1 MCDPITIAGIAL
13 TAGSTLANSIAQGKI
28 AKARAN
34 VMSAERTRQNAFD
47 QEAQAL
53 NTQSQDRYQDFGGQ
67 QADKASE
74 LGKYFTDQ
82 KIEDAGANQAATQEL
97 NVPQSG
103 SNVVV
108 QEEQKQ
114 RGKADA
120 YGAQQGAALGN
131 LRSFG
136 DLLGG
141 IGREQARDAGT
152 IGQIGGFKRGSSNV
166 LPFELEGANSA
177 GAGAQMFGDIL
188 GLAGS
193 VALGKGLSSGANPL
207 KQFPSAPKLAASADP
222 WAGMRNVGNAYSIY
236 GAA

>member
-1 MCDPITIAGIAL
+1 MA
-13 TAGSTLANSIAQGKI
+13 
-28 AKARAN
+28 
-34 VMSAERTRQNAFD
+34 AERTRQNGLD

-53 NTQSQDRYQDFGGQ
+53 NAQSQDRYQDFGGQ
-67 QADKASE
+67 QEEKASE
-74 LGKYFTDQ
+74 LGKYFSDQ
-82 KIEDAGANQAATQEL
+82 KIESANDNQAATQEL

-103 SNVVV
+103 SNVVI

-114 RGKADA
+114 RDKADA
-120 YGAQQGAALGN
+120 YGNQQGAALGN

-141 IGREQARDAGT
+141 IGRAQSRDAGE

-193 VALGKGLSSGANPL
+193 VAMAKGLSADPL
-207 KQFPSAPKLAASADP
+207 KKFPSAPKLAASADP
-222 WAGMRNVGNAYSIY
+222 WAGMRSTGNAYSIF